1 MAETEYGKVKGIK
14 RLNVYNDSYYS
25 FEGIPYAQ
33 PPVGELR
40 FKAPQRP
47 TPWDGV
53 RDCCNNKDKSVQHD
67 LITGKVCGSEDCL
80 YLNVYTNNV
89 SKSLMSITDLMER
102 KIIKSCG

>member
-1 MAETEYGKVKGIK
+1 MAETEYGKVKGVK
-14 RLNVYNDSYYS
+14 RLTIYDDSYYS

-53 RDCCNNKDKSVQHD
+53 RDCCNNKDKSVQKD
-67 LITGKVCGSEDCL
+67 FITGKTCGSEDCL
-80 YLNVYTNNV
+80 YLSVYTNNV
-89 SKSLMSITDLMER
+89 S
-102 KIIKSCG
+102 IISK